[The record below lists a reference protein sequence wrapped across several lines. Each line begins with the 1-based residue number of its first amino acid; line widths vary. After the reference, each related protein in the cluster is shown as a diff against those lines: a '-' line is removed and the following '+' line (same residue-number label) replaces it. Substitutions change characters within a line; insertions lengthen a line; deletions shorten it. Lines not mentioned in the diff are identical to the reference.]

1 MDKLLGTVS
10 PVSTDKKIA
19 SIQVTVKIKVDG
31 AFKVSDIQV
40 QESQNQTQFNVPAF
54 EQFTDEP
61 EEMHFNFLARG
72 NTTVIVPY
80 MSEVPYNT
88 GGKTLPCETDYIT
101 TPIKTDLLIHK
112 QFLNS
117 TEDLSFGAGIS
128 GVSKRFDL
136 NENVGAY
143 THCIYDGYTSQKYIG
158 GIEQKGNVFIGRELR
173 LANNDSKF
181 TLSQNEK
188 RKSTGILYARKTRR
202 EV

>member
-1 MDKLLGTVS
+1 MDKLLGTIS

-40 QESQNQTQFNVPAF
+40 QESQSQTQFNVPAF

-88 GGKTLPCETDYIT
+88 GGKTLPCETNYIT

-128 GVSKRFDL
+128 GTSKRFDL
-136 NENVGAY
+136 NANVGSY
-143 THCIYDGYTSQKYIG
+143 THCIYNGYTSQKYIG
-158 GIEQKGNVFIGRELR
+158 GVEQKGNIFIGRELR

>member
-1 MDKLLGTVS
+1 MDKLLGTVV

-19 SIQVTVKIKVDG
+19 SIQVNVKIKVDG
-31 AFKVSDIQV
+31 VFKVSDIQL
-40 QESQNQTQFNVPAF
+40 QENQSQTQFNLPAF
-54 EQFTDEP
+54 EQFTDES

-72 NTTVIVPY
+72 NTTMIVPY
-80 MSEVPYNT
+80 MSETPYNT
-88 GGKTLPCETDYIT
+88 GGKILPCETEYIT

-117 TEDLSFGAGIS
+117 SEDLSFGAGIS
-128 GVSKRFDL
+128 SSSKRFDL
-136 NENVGAY
+136 NTDVSSY

-158 GIEQKGNVFIGRELR
+158 GAEQKGNVFVGRELR

-181 TLSQNEK
+181 TLSQNGK
-188 RKSTGILYARKTRR
+188 RKSTGVLYAKKTRR